1 VPGAAAIPMLTKAA
15 RFSVLQAELSD
26 APENIGILLEDPERD
41 RLYLRLRRDWEHIA
55 GDEAEVFAALE
66 EGMRADAA
74 ELGAAQF
81 LEHLEETLS
90 NLLRISDRREIQ
102 IAGEFDHELGR
113 LYRRHVR
120 SVVEPFVTHLPRYS
134 LAVAAGRFLENAEV
148 AAEGWE
154 ETPEDLRLTEEMFV
168 ATIAGRSMEPKI
180 PDGSLCVFK
189 LGVTGSREGRLVLVE
204 ALARGGNDRYTVK
217 RYHSE
222 KQQNADSTWSHTR
235 ITLQPL
241 NPEFDAWDLSS
252 DEDQY
257 RVIAEFVGVLD

>member
-1 VPGAAAIPMLTKAA
+1 MSAAAIPTLAKTA

-41 RLYLRLRRDWEHIA
+41 RLYLRLRRDWERIA

-90 NLLRISDRREIQ
+90 NLLRISDRREIEV
-102 IAGEFDHELGR
+102 AGDFDQELGR

-120 SVVEPFVTHLPRYS
+120 SIVEPFVTHLPCYS
-134 LAVAAGRFLENAEV
+134 VAVAAGKFLENAEV
-148 AAEGWE
+148 EAEGWE
-154 ETPEDLRLTEEMFV
+154 ETPEDLRLTEQMFV
-168 ATIAGRSMEPKI
+168 AMIAGRSMEPKI

-204 ALARGGNDRYTVK
+204 ALGRGANDRYTVK

-222 KQQNADSTWSHTR
+222 KQQNPDSTWSHAR

-241 NPEFDAWDLSS
+241 NPEFEAWDLTA
-252 DEDQY
+252 DEDRY
-257 RVIAEFVGVLD
+257 RVIAEFVCVLA